1 MTENEELPCTFM
13 FEKSYAKQRYDRLLD
28 CLADYIMDKQ
38 VEELVNDIQT
48 ATIEMETHHIV
59 EANLWRQ
66 VRDQLFIKEKKC
78 NPSK

>member
-1 MTENEELPCTFM
+1 
-13 FEKSYAKQRYDRLLD
+13 
-28 CLADYIMDKQ
+28 MDKQ